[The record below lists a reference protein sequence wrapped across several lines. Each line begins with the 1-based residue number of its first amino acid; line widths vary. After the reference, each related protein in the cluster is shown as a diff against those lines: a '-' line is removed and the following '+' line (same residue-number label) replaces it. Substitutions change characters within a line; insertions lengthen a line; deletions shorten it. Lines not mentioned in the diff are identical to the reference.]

1 MLIQQACGLKYAH
14 TLMRMEIAMPATQ
27 SAPRVR
33 TSASGKRAINL
44 SLSNDVLEAAKHLA
58 INISQVCDS
67 HLREVVRREQE
78 RKWREDHADFIA
90 AYNATIEAEGLPLDE
105 WRSF

>member
-1 MLIQQACGLKYAH
+1 
-14 TLMRMEIAMPATQ
+14 MPATHT
-27 SAPRVR
+27 APRVR

-44 SLSNDVLEAAKHLA
+44 SLSNDVLEAAKHLT

-67 HLREVVRREQE
+67 HLREQE
-78 RKWREDHADFIA
+78 RKWRVDHAEFIV